1 MRRQSELYAY
11 DWTETEYRCLMCNT
25 IATAGHCKAGKHV
38 IWPDW
43 WVKTS
48 LMDLEKQ
55 EYATHMQQ
63 LRA

>member
-1 MRRQSELYAY
+1 
-11 DWTETEYRCLMCNT
+11 MCNT